1 MTILR
6 SLLVLALLPGLSGSL
21 FAEGPTGERPN
32 ILFAIADDWSHGHSS
47 VDGAKWIKTPGF
59 DRVANSGIRFTN
71 AFTNN
76 AKCCPSRSILLTGRH
91 SWQLEDAANHICYF
105 PAKFKVA
112 TEALAGN
119 GYFTGHTGKGWGPGV
134 AKDAQGKDRLM
145 TGPGYN
151 RRKAKPPFGSISN
164 NDYAANF
171 EDFLSEAPKEKP
183 WFFWYGATEPHRG
196 YQYGAGVAKGK
207 KLSDI
212 DRVPGFWPDNQT
224 TRNDMLD
231 YAVEIEHFDSHL
243 ERMLAFLEQRGELE
257 NTLVVVT
264 SDHGMPFPRC
274 KGQAYN
280 YSNHV
285 PLAVM
290 WPKGLKNPGRVVSD
304 YVSFI
309 DIAPTFLELVGIKWE
324 TSGMSE
330 SPGRSLSD
338 ILFSEQSGQVNP
350 QRNHVLIGKE
360 RHDIGRPN
368 DAGYPVRGIIK
379 ENFLYLRNYEPDRW
393 PACNPETGYLNCD
406 GSPTKTLVLKGR
418 TQNDQKKF
426 WDLCFG
432 KRPAEELYDLATDPE
447 CLQNLLDPKSAPND
461 AEMKEKVRLQ
471 RFLLVKAMEGNL
483 EEQKDPRIVGHGEI
497 FDKYPYANPGQRN
510 FYERYM
516 KGEKLNAGWVNPT
529 DFEKS
534 PLD

>member
-1 MTILR
+1 MNVLR
-6 SLLVLALLPGLSGSL
+6 SCIACALLL
-21 FAEGPTGERPN
+21 FAWGELSAEEPTGQRPN

-47 VDGAKWIKTPGF
+47 ADGCQWVKTPGF
-59 DRVANSGIRFTN
+59 DRVAKNGIRFTN
-71 AFTNN
+71 AFTPN

-105 PAKFKVA
+105 PAKFKVS
-112 TEALAGN
+112 TEVLSEN

-134 AKDAQGKDRLM
+134 AQDATGKDRLM

-151 RRKAKPPFGSISN
+151 RRNAKPPFGQISN
-164 NDYAANF
+164 NDYAGNF
-171 EDFLSEAPKEKP
+171 EDFLNTAPKEKP

-196 YQYGAGVAKGK
+196 YQKGAGVAKGK

-212 DRVPGFWPDNQT
+212 NHVPAFWPDNET

-231 YAVEIEHFDSHL
+231 YAVEVEHFDSHL
-243 ERMLAFLEQRGELE
+243 DKMLTALEQRGLLE
-257 NTLVVVT
+257 NTLVIVT

-285 PLAVM
+285 PLAIM
-290 WPKGLKNPGRVVSD
+290 WPKGLKNPGRVVND

-309 DIAPTFLELVGIKWE
+309 DIAPTFLELAGIKWE
-324 TSGMSE
+324 DSGMAE
-330 SPGRSLSD
+330 LWGGSLTD
-338 ILFSEQSGQVNP
+338 ILFSEKSGRVNP
-350 QRNHVLIGKE
+350 KRDYVLIGKE

-368 DAGYPVRGIIK
+368 DAGYPIRGIIK
-379 ENFLYLRNYEPDRW
+379 DDVLFIINYEPTRW

-406 GSPTKTLVLKGR
+406 ASPTKTLILKGR
-418 TQNDQKKF
+418 TKDDQKKF

-432 KRPAEELYDLATDPE
+432 KRVAEELYDLNSDPD
-447 CLQNLLDPKSAPND
+447 CMNNLAKNSDQDALKSQ
-461 AEMKEKVRLQ
+461 LS
-471 RFLLVKAMEGNL
+471 
-483 EEQKDPRIVGHGEI
+483 EQLTQALKDQGDPRMQGKGDV
-497 FDKYPYANPGQRN
+497 FDKYRYANPEQRN